1 MRSTASAP
9 LISVPRMSTMT
20 RRGALAACAALTL
33 PVPSEVDVVDE
44 DPRPV
49 FVTLTRNPFPGTD
62 LDALNANLLESHE
75 GLLWVHDHRDN
86 LPTEYEEI
94 DRLPANYREA
104 LLAALPVATVI
115 DLVLERIQRCT
126 DAYPGLT
133 NEQRAVL
140 ASAPLSLTPEWCEAS
155 GEVREA
161 KWPDGGFWQHTREVF
176 TLEEWSRIFGSDEI
190 GDWWAF
196 ARFGGLNV
204 SVQAVGW

>member
-1 MRSTASAP
+1 MRSTATAP
-9 LISVPRMSTMT
+9 LISVPPMSTMT

-33 PVPSEVDVVDE
+33 PVPSEVEVVDE

-49 FVTLTRNPFPGTD
+49 FVPATHNPFPGD
-62 LDALNANLLESHE
+62 LDVFNANLLKSHE
-75 GLLWVHDHRDN
+75 GRVWVYDHRNN

-104 LLAALPVATVI
+104 LLAALPVSTVI

-126 DAYPGLT
+126 DAYPDLT
-133 NEQRAVL
+133 DEQRAVI
-140 ASAPLSLTPEWCEAS
+140 ASAPLTLTPEWCEAS

-161 KWPDGGFWQHTREVF
+161 TWTDGGFWQHTREVF
-176 TLEEWSRIFGSDEI
+176 TSEEWCRVFGSDEI
-190 GDWWAF
+190 EDWWAF

-204 SVQAVGW
+204 SVGAVGW